1 MFYVFKI
8 KVQKKIKIIVDQ
20 VKSESDWQVGIST
33 MSVDLGLLSVCVFF
47 SFFFF
52 VGGGGV
58 VIKGQCYA
66 CSKKKSGLKRSGD

>member
-8 KVQKKIKIIVDQ
+8 KVQEKIKIIVDQ

-47 SFFFF
+47 FLFF
-52 VGGGGV
+52 
-58 VIKGQCYA
+58 
-66 CSKKKSGLKRSGD
+66 

>member
-33 MSVDLGLLSVCVFF
+33 MSVDLVRLSVFF
-47 SFFFF
+47 FFLFFFF
-52 VGGGGV
+52 VGVGGG
-58 VIKGQCYA
+58 G
-66 CSKKKSGLKRSGD
+66 GW

>member
-47 SFFFF
+47 FLFFFF
-52 VGGGGV
+52 FCWGGWGGN
-58 VIKGQCYA
+58 
-66 CSKKKSGLKRSGD
+66 

>member
-52 VGGGGV
+52 VWGGGG
-58 VIKGQCYA
+58 G
-66 CSKKKSGLKRSGD
+66 GGW

>member
-47 SFFFF
+47 SLFFF

-58 VIKGQCYA
+58 VIKGQGYA